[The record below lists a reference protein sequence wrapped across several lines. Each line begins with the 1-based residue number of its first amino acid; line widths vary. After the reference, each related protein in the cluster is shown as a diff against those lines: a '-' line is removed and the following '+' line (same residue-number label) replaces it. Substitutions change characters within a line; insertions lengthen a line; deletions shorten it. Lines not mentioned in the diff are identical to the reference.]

1 MRLVEDLV
9 DEPGTLLIIGPSKA
23 KVTGGSPRVAAC
35 AEDWPEELM
44 RAREEILPRSGVDER
59 AWLPAWRRYGG
70 HFYRNVGDALPD
82 AAASGRLLILSGGY
96 GVARA
101 EEPIAR
107 YDRKLRLRD
116 WPAGTIEAAI
126 LHEVRRLRSRRVLG
140 FVSSSADYAKLLRRV
155 PWEVEATL
163 VTIDFHE
170 GGAQVE
176 VPKRLAHAFA
186 AAWRREP
193 GRMPPGV
200 VGVPLA

>member
-23 KVTGGSPRVAAC
+23 KVTGGSPSPAAR
-35 AEDWPEELM
+35 ADWPEELL
-44 RAREEILPRSGVDER
+44 RAREELLPRSAVDDR
-59 AWLPAWRRYGG
+59 TRLPAWQRYNG
-70 HFYRNVGDALPD
+70 HFYRHVGDALPD

-101 EEPIAR
+101 DEPIAF

-116 WPAGTIEAAI
+116 WPPGTLEAAI
-126 LHEVRRLRSRRVLG
+126 QYEVHRLGARRVLG
-140 FVSSSADYAKLLRRV
+140 FGSASADYAKLLRRV

-163 VTIDFHE
+163 VTVDFHG

-193 GRMPPGV
+193 GRRPPGV
-200 VGVPLA
+200 VAVPLS

>member
-1 MRLVEDLV
+1 MRLVEGLV

-23 KVTGGSPRVAAC
+23 KVVGGSSRPVGRA
-35 AEDWPEELM
+35 DWPEGLL
-44 RAREEILPRSGVDER
+44 RGREELLPRSAVDER
-59 AWLPAWRRYGG
+59 AWLPAWQRYSG

-101 EEPIAR
+101 EEPIAY

-116 WPAGTIEAAI
+116 WPPGTLEDAI
-126 LHEVRRLRSRRVLG
+126 RYEVDRLGARRVLG

-163 VTIDFHE
+163 VTIDFHG

-193 GRMPPGV
+193 ERMPPGV
-200 VGVPLA
+200 VAVPLS